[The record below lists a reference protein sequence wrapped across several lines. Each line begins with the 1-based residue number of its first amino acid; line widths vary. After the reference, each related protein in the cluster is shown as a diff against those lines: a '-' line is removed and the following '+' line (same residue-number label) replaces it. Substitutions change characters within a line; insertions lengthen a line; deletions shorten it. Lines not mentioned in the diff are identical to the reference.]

1 MKVNAIIQARC
12 GSSRFPNKVFSLID
26 GKPLLW
32 HVVSRLQN
40 AKLIDDIVIATTT
53 STKDD
58 EIENWCGKNGVKCF
72 RGSEENVLNR
82 FYNASNTYPSD
93 VVVRI
98 TADDPFKEPSVI
110 DEVIGTFLNG
120 DYDYVTNNY
129 PPSFPEGLD
138 CEVFSIKLLKEMEE
152 KSTDSFER
160 EHVTQ
165 YVFRHPSEY
174 KIGNVSNSVNLS
186 NLRWTIDTE
195 DDLNMVNSI
204 YAHRDANDGILLMN
218 EILDILDRYP
228 DINNINSNVARSAM
242 YKGE

>member
-12 GSSRFPNKVFSLID
+12 GSSRFPKKVFSLID

-32 HVVSRLQN
+32 HVVSRLQSTM
-40 AKLIDDIVIATTT
+40 LIDDIVIATTT

-58 EIENWCGKNGVKCF
+58 EIESWCSKNDIKCF
-72 RGSEENVLNR
+72 RGSEDNVLNR
-82 FYNASNTYPSD
+82 FYNASQLFPSD

-110 DEVIGTFLNG
+110 DEVIRTFLNG

-138 CEVFSIKLLKEMEE
+138 CEVFSTKLLIEMEE

-165 YVFRHPSEY
+165 YIFRHLSDY
-174 KIGNVSNSVNLS
+174 KIGNVSNNVNLS
-186 NLRWTIDTE
+186 KLRWTIDTE
-195 DDLNMVNSI
+195 DDFKMVNSI
-204 YAHRDANDGILLMN
+204 YAHRTAKDGILLMN
-218 EILDILDRYP
+218 EILDILNKYP
-228 DINNINSNVARSAM
+228 DIKNINLNVARSAM